1 MCDNCEW
8 EKSIDFIEDELF
20 SEKYN
25 FAEDTI
31 QGIYDWVSENK
42 HITERQKE
50 ALENIEASG
59 GEMK

>member
-8 EKSIDFIEDELF
+8 EKFIDFVEDELF

-31 QGIYDWVSENK
+31 HGIYDWVSENK

-50 ALENIEASG
+50 ALKNITGSVED
-59 GEMK
+59 